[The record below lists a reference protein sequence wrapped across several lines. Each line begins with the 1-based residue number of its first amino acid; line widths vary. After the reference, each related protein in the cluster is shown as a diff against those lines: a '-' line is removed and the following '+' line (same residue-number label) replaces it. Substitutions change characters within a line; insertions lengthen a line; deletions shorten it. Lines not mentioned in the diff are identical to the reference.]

1 MNTILKKAWHGKK
14 KIMEALGYAYI
25 SEWASNPFPSLLL
38 FLFKWMKVFK
48 HRIQFTVFLVDST

>member
-1 MNTILKKAWHGKK
+1 MAWQK

-25 SEWASNPFPSLLL
+25 SEWASNPFPSLML
-38 FLFKWMKVFK
+38 FLFKWMKVFE